1 MLPSGLDQLK
11 VIAPNTRGEFGK
23 PSFKFNHLAGVELLV
38 KKSVKIWPVHG
49 AFNHLLTQN
58 IVWKTHTSASYRY
71 VATDLRSQGIPT
83 KTTNL
88 ANSY

>member
-1 MLPSGLDQLK
+1 MKKQVDASSY
-11 VIAPNTRGEFGK
+11 TTSRGTT
-23 PSFKFNHLAGVELLV
+23 ELLV